1 MKRPH
6 LLPIIRKEF
15 FHIRR
20 DPRSLAIVI
29 IMPLMQLFLYTYAIN
44 MDVRDVKL
52 AVLDESRTPVS
63 RELVQRFTGSG
74 YFVVQNFISSR
85 DQVEPLF
92 RKGAVKAVLVIP
104 RDYAESVKTRA
115 TTSVQILVDGSD
127 SNTGAVILNS
137 AQQLLSRASQ
147 ELTGLGF
154 MPFQI
159 RANIWYNPEQKSTYY
174 IVPGLIAV
182 LMMMIC
188 ALLTSVTIAREKE
201 TGTLEQI
208 LVAPVRPFEL
218 IVGKV
223 LPYVALA
230 SLDALII
237 LMIGRLWFGIP
248 FRGSALLLVGFGLIY
263 VMTSLS
269 LGVLISTIAR
279 NQQAAMMMAN
289 LITMMPSVLLSGFI
303 FPISTMPKWLQI
315 ITLAIPA
322 RYFLAII
329 RGILLKGN
337 GFDVLWSYAAFLLGL
352 SVVLLAVSVKR
363 FKVRLE

>member
-20 DPRSLAIVI
+20 DPRSLAIII
-29 IMPLMQLFLYTYAIN
+29 IMPLMQLFLYSYAIN

-63 RELVQRFTGSG
+63 RDLVQRFTGSG
-74 YFVVQNFISSR
+74 YFVVQSYVTSR
-85 DQVEPLF
+85 DEVEPLF
-92 RKGAVKAVLVIP
+92 RKGAVKAALVIP
-104 RDYAESVKTRA
+104 RNYAESVKTL
-115 TTSVQILVDGSD
+115 TTTPVQILVDGSD
-127 SNTGAVILNS
+127 SNTGAVILNTS
-137 AQQLLSRASQ
+137 QQLLSRASQ
-147 ELTGLGF
+147 DLTGLGF
-154 MPFQI
+154 APFQI

-230 SLDALII
+230 SLDTLII
-237 LMIGRLWFGIP
+237 LIIGRLWFGIP
-248 FRGSALLLVGFGLIY
+248 FRGSILLLVGFGLIY

-269 LGVLISTIAR
+269 LGVLISTVAR

-303 FPISTMPKWLQI
+303 FPISSMPQWLQI

-337 GFDVLWSYAAFLLGL
+337 GFEVLWPYAALLLGL
-352 SVVLLAVSVKR
+352 SIVLLAVSVKR